1 MRGLEIQVFEFLSK
15 PDDFPVAFCFHLR
28 CIRAG
33 ACPARPSALA
43 VAPSGLYSPFKPT
56 FSTDLQN
63 PIHNMVFPTNKK
75 ERGMKGGPVDSIE
88 FDPEKDRLF
97 EAVTET

>member
-1 MRGLEIQVFEFLSK
+1 
-15 PDDFPVAFCFHLR
+15 
-28 CIRAG
+28 
-33 ACPARPSALA
+33 
-43 VAPSGLYSPFKPT
+43 
-56 FSTDLQN
+56 
-63 PIHNMVFPTNKK
+63 MVFPTNKK